1 MPSSK
6 YAPSRALASRVAGL
20 TLAVLVPWMFLT
32 HWATW
37 GHLSVLGRWVF
48 IERYDLHCYFA
59 AAQGASNGHG
69 VFAGLRNEYPFAA
82 NLVFDA
88 VGALS
93 HAWHPLADPFESFV
107 WLWVSLMWWAY
118 LGVFA
123 LLRRYGHGLAWL
135 LWLTPAALHFTLM
148 RFDALPMLATLFA
161 LLALRRDHIFA
172 ASLWLGLAIALKA
185 YAVVLLPC
193 YGVYVLARR
202 SWYRAALECGLV
214 LAPFALAHAIVFV
227 LAGREVMEA
236 PYRLLALHHLNGES
250 AWDALH
256 LLTGADTRKFLKA
269 MPAVPKYLVLLAG
282 IVPALS
288 WPATFEA
295 FAEAGGAALLASIL
309 FLDFQSPQYVLW
321 ALPFVAFSN
330 SRREQILFLVHSFAV
345 YLYFPVAFS
354 MRSRHAA
361 VWHASIIAAH
371 ATRVAAMMAAFG
383 MAFAR
388 PRTTQAPLPPDVPL

>member
-1 MPSSK
+1 
-6 YAPSRALASRVAGL
+6 VI
-20 TLAVLVPWMFLT
+20 VPWMFLT

-48 IERYDLHCYFA
+48 IERYDLQCYFA
-59 AAQGASNGHG
+59 AAQGAANGHG
-69 VFAGLRNEYPFAA
+69 VFAALRNEYPFAA

-93 HAWHPLADPFESFV
+93 RAWHPLADPFESFV
-107 WLWVSLMWWAY
+107 WLWLSVMWWVY

-123 LLRRYGHGLAWL
+123 LLRRHGNGLAWL

-148 RFDALPMLATLFA
+148 RFDALPMLATLLA
-161 LLALRRDHIFA
+161 LLALRKDRIFV

-214 LAPFALAHAIVFV
+214 LAPFALAHGIVFV
-227 LAGREVMEA
+227 FAGREVMEA
-236 PYRLLALHHLNGES
+236 PYRMLALHHLNGES

-256 LLTGADTRKFLKA
+256 LLTGADTQAFLKA

-282 IVPALS
+282 VVPALS

-295 FAEAGGAALLASIL
+295 FTEAGGAALLASIL

-330 SRREQILFLVHSFAV
+330 SRREQVLFLVHSLAV
-345 YLYFPVAFS
+345 YFYFPVAFS
-354 MRSRHAA
+354 MRLRHAA

-371 ATRVAAMMAAFG
+371 ATRVAVMAAALG
-383 MAFAR
+383 MAFGR
-388 PRTTQAPLPPDVPL
+388 PRRTQAPLPPEVSV